1 MAIYFIKPDQ
11 MVSRESWLARPS
23 LVLIS
28 SPTTFGGWGYPG
40 PAPFLPPP
48 PRPPRG
54 PRGARPCPAPACAT
68 APLRNRAAVTERLGA
83 GRAPARGGQER
94 VSRAP
99 ETSRRSGGPD
109 ALGWETSAGARPEL
123 CVRPAKASPQ
133 ERSRMVMKH
142 LLQHMSI
149 TTPLSSWLNLS

>member
-1 MAIYFIKPDQ
+1 MIRRLP
-11 MVSRESWLARPS
+11 
-23 LVLIS
+23 
-28 SPTTFGGWGYPG
+28 GGWGYRG

-83 GRAPARGGQER
+83 GRTPARGGQER

-109 ALGWETSAGARPEL
+109 ALGWETSAGAKPEL
-123 CVRPAKASPQ
+123 CVRPAKARQ
-133 ERSRMVMKH
+133 Q
-142 LLQHMSI
+142 QHI
-149 TTPLSSWLNLS
+149 CQLELNQKPR